1 MTASER
7 TADLVVVDARVGD
20 ERVDLVVRDGVIT
33 DLAPGAAQGV
43 RTSRRIEADGG
54 MLLPPFVEPHSHPDK
69 AMSRAMISELGLPS
83 VLHTRP
89 EKMQRQRDLKA
100 AFTRANVAAR
110 ATRFFELAV
119 AHGTGV
125 VAGQADVDTVTG
137 LTSFEGLMDA
147 KERCAGLLDVRVTAF
162 PQEGI
167 VQDPGAADLVAAAL
181 AAGADRIGGWPNNER
196 MYDDQLT
203 HLDTVFAL
211 AERFGVGIDVNVDY
225 FTDPTE
231 RMLVPLAER
240 TIAHGMQGMVNANH
254 VGALETY
261 SDEDAARAVEA
272 VAEAGIAITVCPTN
286 LGGSRPHRGV
296 SRALELLAAGVPVA
310 IGTGNLQDNWEP
322 FGNLDPMDM
331 ARLAWHALP
340 LAGLPG
346 EGIDAALALVGAH
359 AAAAAGIAAPQVV
372 RGGAADFV
380 VLAATNPAD
389 ALRNEPGPRWTVRRG
404 QVVGERRT
412 TLSWATPEGGL
423 ELMGGGR

>member
-1 MTASER
+1 MTVSEP

-20 ERVDLVVRDGVIT
+20 ERVDVVVRDGVIAA
-33 DLAPGAAQGV
+33 LAPRAAEGV
-43 RTSRRIEADGG
+43 PARRRIEAAGG
-54 MLLPPFVEPHSHPDK
+54 LLLPPFVEAHSHPDK
-69 AMSRAMISELGLPS
+69 AMSRSMIPELGLPS

-100 AFTRANVAAR
+100 AFTRANVAER

-119 AHGTGV
+119 GNGIGV

-137 LTSFEGLMDA
+137 LTSFQGLMDA

-181 AAGADRIGGWPNNER
+181 EAGADRVGGWPNNER
-196 MYDDQLT
+196 TYDDQLT

-240 TIAHGMQGMVNANH
+240 TVAHGMQGMVNANH

-261 SDEDAARAVEA
+261 SDDDAARAIEA
-272 VAEAGIAITVCPTN
+272 VAEAGIAVTVCPTN
-286 LGGSRPHRGV
+286 LGGSQPYRGV
-296 SRALELLAAGVPVA
+296 SRAVELLAAGVPVA
-310 IGTGNLQDNWEP
+310 VGTGNLQDNWEP

-331 ARLAWHALP
+331 ARLAWHAVP
-340 LAGLPG
+340 LAGLAGLAG
-346 EGIDAALALVGAH
+346 EGIDTALALVGAH
-359 AAAAAGIAAPQVV
+359 AAAAAGIPAPEVV
-372 RGGAADFV
+372 RGGPADFV
-380 VLAATNPAD
+380 VLAATSPAD

-404 QVVGERRT
+404 RVVGEHRAS
-412 TLSWATPEGGL
+412 LSWAE
-423 ELMGGGR
+423 R